1 MILKDCGICKI
12 FDEDARFLMKARV
25 KSVKANITLYFDDNM
40 HLEPGAER
48 MLWIDFFD
56 SQLGYIKT
64 LSKIILRKNT
74 DPKITE
80 QWAAG
85 CEIVK
90 VLETIQRQKDLRVKL
105 EKNVEFSSVMHGQFT
120 GSIHNISVGGI
131 LLFTEASLNVH
142 EEISFHYCFLKKE
155 QKMTAAILREQP
167 IEDTYHVYGCRFIH
181 LTNSAEK
188 DIRQFVF
195 RHQLKMV

>member
-25 KSVKANITLYFDDNM
+25 KSVKANITLYFDDNI

-105 EKNVEFSSVMHGQFT
+105 EKNVEF
-120 GSIHNISVGGI
+120 
-131 LLFTEASLNVH
+131 
-142 EEISFHYCFLKKE
+142 
-155 QKMTAAILREQP
+155 
-167 IEDTYHVYGCRFIH
+167 
-181 LTNSAEK
+181 
-188 DIRQFVF
+188 
-195 RHQLKMV
+195 